1 VPYRLLDAFRGTFE
15 GHQYQH
21 RNSTLG
27 DFIAMHL
34 SEDLHAL
41 HKSKRLEERIDAHQ
55 RVVNTSNT
63 QRGVKARRGD
73 GTFGEIIPNTDA
85 VRDPR
90 FDVWRGQIATVEIG
104 VEVKILAKAM
114 IKQIDRVMNDMRN
127 QVDQFRKGGGK
138 PICVGIVGINRSD
151 IYTSYEK
158 DRPWATDGT
167 SHYRHPVQEAADAEA
182 RLIAQ
187 VASMLDGFLILRF
200 RATNVSPYPF
210 EWDDQK
216 ATEMDYGAILTR
228 VVRSYDERF
237 GGANGSHLPT
247 P

>member
-1 VPYRLLDAFRGTFE
+1 MPYRLLDAFRGTFE
-15 GHQYQH
+15 GHRYQH

-34 SEDLHAL
+34 FEDLYAL
-41 HKSKRLEERIDAHQ
+41 HKSRRLEDRIDAHQ

-63 QRGVKARRGD
+63 RRGVKARRGD
-73 GTFGEIIPNTDA
+73 GTFGEIIPNTGA

-104 VEVKILAKAM
+104 IEVKILAKAM

-127 QVDQFRKGGGK
+127 QAAQFKRGGGK
-138 PICVGIVGINRSD
+138 PICIGVVGINRAD
-151 IYTSYEK
+151 VYTSYEK
-158 DRPWATDGT
+158 DRPWVTDGT
-167 SHYRHPVQEAADAEA
+167 SHYRHPIQESSEAEA
-182 RLIAQ
+182 RLTAEAAPIF
-187 VASMLDGFLILRF
+187 DEFLILRF

-210 EWDDQK
+210 DWVNQ
-216 ATEMDYGAILTR
+216 TETEKDYGAILTR
-228 VVRSYDERF
+228 LARAYDERF
-237 GGANGSHLPT
+237 GGANGSRLPH